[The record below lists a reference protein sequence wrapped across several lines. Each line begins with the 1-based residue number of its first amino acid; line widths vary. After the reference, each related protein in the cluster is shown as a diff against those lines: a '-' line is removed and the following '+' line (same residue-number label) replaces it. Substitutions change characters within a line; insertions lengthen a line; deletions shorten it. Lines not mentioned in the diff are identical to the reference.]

1 MNWNKK
7 MKKVVWAL
15 LDDRMGSNGQIN
27 GIAQNLN
34 SDHFKIVEKK
44 IIYTRLSAL
53 PNFIR
58 GRSLLGV
65 VGESREKLT
74 EPWPDLVLSGSRR
87 MAPVARWIKKH
98 SGGKTKLIQLLY
110 IGRTGIKDFERIFLP
125 EHDRGKKAFTNF
137 RYVTGAPHR
146 ITEKSLKEARELW
159 NNEFKHLPKPLTAVI
174 VGGNIQNRDFG
185 TNNAIM
191 LGRDVKEFKRKIGGS
206 ILITDSKRTG
216 TDKEK
221 LILEEISSIPSYK
234 YLWGSS
240 GVNPYMGF
248 LACADNII
256 VTGDSVSMASE
267 ACGTGKPVF
276 IFTGKEWL
284 TKKHY
289 RFVNSLYAGN
299 YAAPLGL
306 TAQFKPSG
314 KLNATFDIVKEI
326 EKLV

>member
-1 MNWNKK
+1 

-34 SDHFKIVEKK
+34 PDKFKIVEKK
-44 IIYTRLSAL
+44 IVYTKLSAL

-65 VGESREKLT
+65 AGESRGQFK

-87 MAPVARWIKKH
+87 TAPVARWIKKR
-98 SGGKTKLIQLLY
+98 SGKKTKLIQLLY
-110 IGRTGIKDFERIFLP
+110 IGRTGVKDFERIFLP
-125 EHDRGKKAFTNF
+125 EHDRGKKEFANF

-146 ITEKSLKEARELW
+146 ITDKSLKEAKDLW
-159 NNEFKHLPKPLTAVI
+159 QGEFRHLPKPLTAVI
-174 VGGNIQNRDFG
+174 VGGNIQKRDFG
-185 TNNAIM
+185 TNNAIT
-191 LGRDVKEFKRKIGGS
+191 LGREIKAFKRKTGGS

-216 TDKEK
+216 TEKEK
-221 LILEEISSIPSYK
+221 LILEEIDGIPSYQ

-267 ACGTGKPVF
+267 SCGTGKPVF

-299 YAAPLGL
+299 FAAPLGL
-306 TAQFKPSG
+306 NAHFKPDG

-326 EKLV
+326 EELI